1 MVYFSNAQETSNLF
15 GGYIEQVQQ
24 ALAAHH
30 VHFGSP
36 PDFPAFAETLE
47 TDSRLRNDLA
57 VLARS
62 FVAGDE
68 NVSLRTVLSILSIAS
83 GGPDL
88 ATSEE
93 DMSQPVSVLVD
104 FLISLG
110 LSKPAGAENR
120 DSPSYPTNAMPYRDE
135 LREEETYQPYL
146 PPPPSLDRHPLP
158 HQTPPDPMVH
168 NEPLPDRTFP
178 EQTLTDQTLP
188 QQTLPDQTLSDPVND
203 AADDDDQ
210 SPLETAPTLP
220 NLDPFPHSGAGN
232 SLVESLTR
240 LELNSLQVKHFLD
253 SIDQRISRIEP
264 RLDNLPTPVLTAA
277 PPQLGHTAEARYSSV
292 LASQTLPDEPPDE
305 PLPPAPPTQTTKQPE
320 AFSKQPELLPH
331 HEPPPQQ
338 APSRSR
344 ILIPLTTAAATAL
357 LVSLLYLSFGRNSSS
372 ITIQPAP
379 APTAENRTPA
389 PANPAPAAGDVNTS
403 SPPQIATASPA
414 QNATAATPTLPTKTG
429 ASSPSHSSPLRRSA
443 SSPPTSTTSHPSTPT
458 QDSAR
463 IELPK
468 PSAASLASP
477 EESTDSSTLTTEPVN
492 VRSGIMAANVLSAP
506 QPSYPKLASLTRMQ
520 GAVVMQAIISREGT
534 IEHVHVIK
542 GHRLL
547 RGAATNAVRN
557 WRYRPYLVNGHP
569 VEVATIV
576 SVDFKL
582 PD

>member
-88 ATSEE
+88 AASEE

-110 LSKPAGAENR
+110 LSKPAGAETPS
-120 DSPSYPTNAMPYRDE
+120 SPSHPTEAIPYRTE

-146 PPPPSLDRHPLP
+146 PPPPSLDRRPLP
-158 HQTPPDPMVH
+158 HQTPPNQMFHDH
-168 NEPLPDRTFP
+168 PLPDLTLPDHPLPDHPLPDLTFP
-178 EQTLTDQTLP
+178 DQTLP
-188 QQTLPDQTLSDPVND
+188 DPLD
-203 AADDDDQ
+203 AADP
-210 SPLETAPTLP
+210 SPLDTAPTLP
-220 NLDPFPHSGAGN
+220 NLHPLPHSGAGN

-277 PPQLGHTAEARYSSV
+277 PPQLGHAAEARYSSV
-292 LASQTLPDEPPDE
+292 LASEILPDEPPDG
-305 PLPPAPPTQTTKQPE
+305 PLPPAPTTQTTKPPE
-320 AFSKQPELLPH
+320 AFSKPPELLPH
-331 HEPPPQQ
+331 REPPPQQ
-338 APSRSR
+338 VHSRSR
-344 ILIPLTTAAATAL
+344 ILIPLTTAAGTAL
-357 LVSLLYLSFGRNSSS
+357 LVSLLYLSFGHSKSS

-379 APTAENRTPA
+379 APTAENRTPTTTS
-389 PANPAPAAGDVNTS
+389 PAPAAGDVNTS
-403 SPPQIATASPA
+403 SLPQSATAPPV
-414 QNATAATPTLPTKTG
+414 QDATVGAPTLPTRTG
-429 ASSPSHSSPLRRSA
+429 TPSLSHSTPLRRSA
-443 SSPPTSTTSHPSTPT
+443 SSPPTSTTAHPSIPT
-458 QDSAR
+458 QDSTR
-463 IELPK
+463 VELPK
-468 PSAASLASP
+468 PSAASLAGP
-477 EESTDSSTLTTEPVN
+477 EESTYSSTLTPEPVN

-582 PD
+582 PN